1 MQLTLKPREIVVGA
15 TGMAANGILP
25 ELLNSHSDVF
35 AQVIGLSLDINEKT
49 FRNRTSKPYIALS
62 ANLND
67 KDAIVKALQKI
78 GSPKITH
85 VYWYAE
91 ANRPPKLASAVMWR
105 RLLAVADA
113 FAPAMHGILKISPQS
128 VHDQLYG
135 TVAYLAGS
143 GQNERNQIWMGNM
156 LDAIQQTGGK
166 VESFMLGCG
175 GKHYGMHLGVFTEP
189 GDDGV

>member
-175 GKHYGMHLGVFTEP
+175 GKHYGMHVGVFTEP
-189 GDDGV
+189 GDDWV